1 MINSGQPRRKQIMET
16 FTRTTFYKGAHM
28 LTLLQQTLILKGV
41 SWISNRPKND
51 VEQSKYQVNEKN
63 DNIKKAE
70 HQEIKCAN

>member
-1 MINSGQPRRKQIMET
+1 MET
-16 FTRTTFYKGAHM
+16 FTGTTFYKGAHM
-28 LTLLQQTLILKGV
+28 LILLQKTLILKGV

-51 VEQSKYQVNEKN
+51 VEQSKYKVNEKN